1 MSKAALSI
9 FVYGLYALGA
19 GLTFLFASNVALPM
33 YGMEPAAD
41 HWILTVSIL
50 TLGLSYY
57 YITAAREENL
67 GFFRMSWKGRTW
79 FFTATLVTVL
89 LGKAPVGMIAVG
101 ATDLV
106 LAGWTFW
113 ALRQDGQRP

>member
-1 MSKAALSI
+1 MSKTATSI

-19 GLTFLFASNVALPM
+19 GLTFLFVPNMALPL

-41 HWILTVSIL
+41 HWIMTVAIL

-57 YITAAREENL
+57 YISAARSENR
-67 GFFRMSWKGRTW
+67 GFFEMSWKGRIW

-89 LGKAPVGMIAVG
+89 LGKAPAGMLAV
-101 ATDLV
+101 AVTDLAMA
-106 LAGWTFW
+106 LWTLW
-113 ALRQDGQRP
+113 ALRQDQN